1 MLNRRHIR
9 IKVMQG
15 LYAFNGSESDDFTK
29 DQKFLMYS
37 VDNMYKLYVLM
48 LSLLNEVRLK
58 AELQLEK
65 EQKKHLKTSEDK
77 NPNLKFISN
86 EVLVGLNRN
95 AALKIKQETLNVNNW
110 ELDTEYVDIIY
121 KDLLASDL
129 YKEYMSTRV
138 STFKEDKEFVLDF
151 FKDIVAPNEKLY
163 EYIEDKNLTWLDD
176 LPIVNTAILK
186 LLKKVKQ
193 DSPEVHFTPKLYKD
207 LDDKEFA
214 ISLFKKTL
222 LNQTALKE
230 EIGFKTK
237 NWDSERIASIDIVL
251 LSMALSEITR
261 FPSIPTKV
269 TINEYLE
276 ISKEYS
282 TPKSSIFI
290 NGILDKIVKE
300 YQANGT
306 LNKVGRGLM

>member
-9 IKVMQG
+9 TKVMQV

-48 LSLLNEVRLK
+48 LSLLVEVREK
-58 AELQLEK
+58 AELQIEK
-65 EQKKHLKTSEDK
+65 EQKKHLATSEDK

-86 EVLVGLNRN
+86 EILVCLNRN
-95 AALKIKQETLNVNNW
+95 AALKIKQEDLGVNNW
-110 ELDTEYVDIIY
+110 DLDTEYVDIIY
-121 KDLLASDL
+121 NNLMSSDL
-129 YKEYMSTRV
+129 YKDYMQTRV
-138 STFKEDKEFVLDF
+138 STFKDDKNFVIAF
-151 FKDIVAPNEKLY
+151 FKEIVAPNEKLY
-163 EYIEDKNLTWLDD
+163 EYLEDKNLTWLDD
-176 LPIVNTAILK
+176 LPIINTAILK
-186 LLKKVKQ
+186 LLKKVKE

-207 LDDKEFA
+207 TEDKEFA
-214 ISLFKKTL
+214 INLFRKTL
-222 LNQTALKE
+222 LNQSALKE
-230 EIGFKTK
+230 EIGNKTT
-237 NWDSERIASIDIVL
+237 NWDSERIAAIDNVL
-251 LSMALSEITR
+251 LCMALSEISR

-300 YQANGT
+300 YQAEGK
-306 LNKVGRGLM
+306 LNKIGRGLM